1 MQIGKMTSEE
11 LFTAKMEAEL
21 INKKINNGK
30 EARKGTADKD
40 MFMKLLVTQLK
51 YQDPTRPME
60 DREFVAQMAQ
70 FSTLEQMTNLNKEVV
85 KLLKSS
91 RSSEAFSLLGK
102 EIDALNPATN
112 RRVSGIVTSV
122 RYEGDEQVLMVGNEQ
137 VRIGDISSVRNTEP
151 AVPGAP
157 NATAGT
163 IKMNTINNA
172 LQNALINQMN
182 GTEAVQVK

>member
-1 MQIGKMTSEE
+1 MQIGKMSSEE
-11 LFTAKMEAEL
+11 MFTAKMEAEL
-21 INKKINNGK
+21 INKKINHGK
-30 EARKGTADKD
+30 EGRKGTADKD

-51 YQDPTRPME
+51 YQDPTKPME

-70 FSTLEQMTNLNKEVV
+70 FSSLEQMTNLNKEMLN
-85 KLLKSS
+85 LLKSS

-137 VRIGDISSVRNTEP
+137 VRIGDISSVRNPEP

-157 NATAGT
+157 NTNAGT

-172 LQNALINQMN
+172 LQNALMNQMN
-182 GTEAVQVK
+182 GREAVQTK